1 MSYLAI
7 SDIDTLPESQTSDVR
22 SFEILF
28 GDKSFTPEILFGDTL
43 DTSKILFGD
52 KFTSS
57 EIPFGDKIIYYEI
70 LFGDRNMNSPHSDDR
85 PPYMKRKIYDDLVQW
100 KMASDGRTAVL
111 IDGARRVGK
120 SFVVEEFARNEYR
133 SFLWI
138 DFNDAPPTVIDVFEN
153 DSLDLDLFFNELSA
167 IYGVTLYRRESLVI
181 FDEVQLYPK
190 ARQMIKR
197 LVKDRRFDYIETGSL
212 ISIKTNVSNI
222 MIPSEEK
229 HIYMHPMD
237 FEEFLR
243 AMGNTETVPLIK
255 RCFEERKTVS
265 EAVHRS
271 TMNLLRQYMLVGGMP
286 QAVSTY
292 VNTKDFRLTDDVKRD
307 ILQLYRNDIGKFA
320 EQYQTKVREVF
331 ETIPSQL
338 SKKEKKF
345 NITSINKKAKS
356 RRYSDAFLWLTDGMI
371 VNPCFNSVDP
381 NVGLALSLD
390 DSKVK
395 YYMADTGLLITMAFG
410 DGPYTDNP
418 LYKAVLTGKLGIN
431 EGMITENLVAQMLVA
446 SGHRL
451 YFYSRYGDDPD
462 DNMEIDFLIRR
473 GIKVCPV
480 EVKSSR
486 SRMHVSLDRFMRRFA
501 RQTGDGYVL
510 HPKNV
515 ESDGRTVYLPLYMAI
530 FL

>member
-1 MSYLAI
+1 M
-7 SDIDTLPESQTSDVR
+7 
-22 SFEILF
+22 ILF
-28 GDKSFTPEILFGDTL
+28 GDRCSIF
-43 DTSKILFGD
+43 
-52 KFTSS
+52 
-57 EIPFGDKIIYYEI
+57 EIPFGDKTIYSEI
-70 LFGDRNMNSPHSDDR
+70 LFGDRNMISTKDDDR
-85 PPYMKRKIYDDLVQW
+85 TPYMRRKIYDTLVQW
-100 KMASDGRTAVL
+100 KRTSDGRTAVL

-138 DFNDAPPTVIDVFEN
+138 DFNDASHDVIEVFEK

-167 IYGVTLYRRESLVI
+167 IYGVTLHRRESLVV

-197 LVKDRRFDYIETGSL
+197 LVKDRRYDYIETGSL

-222 MIPSEEK
+222 LIPSEEK

-237 FEEFLR
+237 FEEFLW
-243 AMGNTETVPLIK
+243 AMGNTETVPLI
-255 RCFEERKTVS
+255 RRHFEERTTVS

-292 VNTKDFRLTDDVKRD
+292 VETKDFRVTDDLKRD
-307 ILQLYRNDIGKFA
+307 ILQLYRSDIGRFA

-338 SKKEKKF
+338 SKREKKF
-345 NITSINKKAKS
+345 NITSINRNAKS

-381 NVGLALSLD
+381 NAGLALSLD

-395 YYMADTGLLITMAFG
+395 YYMADTGLLVTMAFG
-410 DGPYTDNP
+410 DAPFTDNP
-418 LYKAVLTGKLGIN
+418 LYRAVLTGKLGIN

-451 YFYSRYGDDPD
+451 YFYSRYGDSAD
-462 DNMEIDFLIRR
+462 DNMEVDFLIRR

-486 SRMHVSLDRFMRRFA
+486 SRMHVSMDRFMRKFT

-515 ESDGRTVYLPLYMAI
+515 EVEGDTVYLPLYMAM

>member
-1 MSYLAI
+1 MSDGSEILFCDRLGI
-7 SDIDTLPESQTSDVR
+7 
-22 SFEILF
+22 FEILF
-28 GDKSFTPEILFGDTL
+28 GDKTICS
-43 DTSKILFGD
+43 
-52 KFTSS
+52 
-57 EIPFGDKIIYYEI
+57 EI
-70 LFGDRNMNSPHSDDR
+70 LFGDRNMISTKDDDR
-85 PPYMKRKIYDDLVQW
+85 NHYMRRKIYDTLVQW
-100 KMASDGRTAVL
+100 KRTSDGRTAVL
-111 IDGARRVGK
+111 IDGAHRVGK

-138 DFNDAPPTVIDVFEN
+138 DFNDASHDVIEVFEK

-167 IYGVTLYRRESLVI
+167 IYGVTLHRRESLVV

-197 LVKDRRFDYIETGSL
+197 LVKDRRYDYIETGSL

-222 MIPSEEK
+222 LIPSEEK

-237 FEEFLR
+237 FEEF
-243 AMGNTETVPLIK
+243 
-255 RCFEERKTVS
+255 
-265 EAVHRS
+265 

-292 VNTKDFRLTDDVKRD
+292 VETKDFRVTDDLKRD
-307 ILQLYRNDIGKFA
+307 ILQLYRSDIGRFA

-338 SKKEKKF
+338 SKREKKF
-345 NITSINKKAKS
+345 NITSINRNARS

-381 NVGLALSLD
+381 NAGLALSLD

-395 YYMADTGLLITMAFG
+395 YYMADTGLLVTMAFG
-410 DGPYTDNP
+410 DAPFTDNP
-418 LYKAVLTGKLGIN
+418 LYRAVLTGKLGIN

-451 YFYSRYGDDPD
+451 YFYSRYGDSAD
-462 DNMEIDFLIRR
+462 DNMEVDFLIRR
-473 GIKVCPV
+473 DIKVCPV

-486 SRMHVSLDRFMRRFA
+486 SRMHVSLDRFMRKFT

-515 ESDGRTVYLPLYMAI
+515 EVEGDTVYLPLYMAM